1 MLLISTL
8 LDIYGLL
15 CICITLFVHSIY
27 FSLTLCQSCL
37 EIYLILYLIMHIV
50 SKILSEA
57 VRLHRMLTRMRLLSS
72 RKVSKQ
78 SVSYKKLL
86 FRITEQ
92 GGYNWFHIRKHQLHE
107 DISSTDIN
115 PPYKIIHLC
124 ICFYLCVIN
133 ISTYIILLL

>member
-72 RKVSKQ
+72 RKVSDCMMALPSSRSVIRSSCSELQ
-78 SVSYKKLL
+78 SK
-86 FRITEQ
+86 
-92 GGYNWFHIRKHQLHE
+92 E
-107 DISSTDIN
+107 DTIGFTLENISSM
-115 PPYKIIHLC
+115 KI
-124 ICFYLCVIN
+124 
-133 ISTYIILLL
+133 